1 MARKSSFVTAV
12 QKSRSHVRL
21 EGHYCNIGLRVRTNI
36 STNTNTRTSN
46 IKQLISTI
54 VSNMPYKNHIT
65 CEIGAKP
72 RQCTKKKEHPPQLQ
86 APSRPGDASG
96 SFVKIRTY
104 RKCCADR
111 TVCCSVFPHL
121 HRPRRCH
128 PHSGLIYNC
137 SCCCYL

>member
-72 RQCTKKKEHPPQLQ
+72 RQCTKKKNTLH
-86 APSRPGDASG
+86 SY
-96 SFVKIRTY
+96 K
-104 RKCCADR
+104 
-111 TVCCSVFPHL
+111 L
-121 HRPRRCH
+121 HRGQGTRQEVSLKSEH
-128 PHSGLIYNC
+128 IANAVLIER
-137 SCCCYL
+137 SAARSSPIFIVPAVAIPTLV